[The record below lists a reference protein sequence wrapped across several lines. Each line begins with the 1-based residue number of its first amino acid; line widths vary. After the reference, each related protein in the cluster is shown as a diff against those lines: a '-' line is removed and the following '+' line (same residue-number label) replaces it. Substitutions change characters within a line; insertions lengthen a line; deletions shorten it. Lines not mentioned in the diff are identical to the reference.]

1 MDGLGW
7 WVWGLGSSRFRVEVQ
22 DCGAHARTLQA
33 KHLRASVE
41 WFLLGFTLFLFI
53 VLLLLLVS
61 CLFFLFFL
69 LFLVLLKSKP
79 RSAEQ
84 LHCLIALLHRL
95 PLAAIEH
102 ELSHLLNIALII
114 RIGFWAHY
122 TIVIIRNPQS
132 NIRTCLPQARGLEA
146 GKNLRPVRE
155 S

>member
-1 MDGLGW
+1 MR
-7 WVWGLGSSRFRVEVQ
+7 SSRSNAPGEASSCLCRVIS
-22 DCGAHARTLQA
+22 
-33 KHLRASVE
+33 LRIYSLS
-41 WFLLGFTLFLFI
+41 FYCSSFI
-53 VLLLLLVS
+53 VSVM
-61 CLFFLFFL
+61 FVFLFFL